1 MLNAA
6 AAILCLLAIAHSVLG
21 ERFIIT
27 RLLRRDEVPKLFGS
41 NVFTKQTIRYCWHL
55 TTVIGLG
62 MAYLLVQIGD
72 GQNEAALVRTLAVT
86 MFASSI
92 LAVVVTRGRH
102 LSWVG
107 FVMAG
112 VICIRYAGMP
122 TL

>member
-6 AAILCLLAIAHSVLG
+6 AVILCLLAIAHSVLG
-21 ERFIIT
+21 ERYIIT

-41 NVFTKQTIRYCWHL
+41 NVFTKQTLRYCWHL
-55 TTVIGLG
+55 TTVLGLG
-62 MAYLLVQIGD
+62 MALLLVQIEN
-72 GQNEAALVRTLAVT
+72 GQGTPAVVQTLAVT
-86 MFASSI
+86 LLAASV
-92 LAVVVTRGRH
+92 LAIVVTRARH